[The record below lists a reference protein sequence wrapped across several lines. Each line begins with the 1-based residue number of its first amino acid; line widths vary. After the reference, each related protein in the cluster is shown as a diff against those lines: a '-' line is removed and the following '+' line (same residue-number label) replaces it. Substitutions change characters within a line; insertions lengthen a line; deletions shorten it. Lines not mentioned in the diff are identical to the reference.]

1 MKQFTVASTVYYT
14 TSTLFPAKETYFE
27 KAILTMEDSG
37 AAYPEAQRPEDS
49 SSVEKGSVKDEK
61 TSVHV

>member
-1 MKQFTVASTVYYT
+1 MYYT